1 MNKEQAVAQ
10 MTDTMAK
17 FVAYSGK
24 VLPDDVY
31 SKLEELREKETS
43 PLAKT
48 IYDTMFKNQT
58 LAKELDRPCCPRRR

>member
-31 SKLEELREKETS
+31 
-43 PLAKT
+43 ANW
-48 IYDTMFKNQT
+48 KN
-58 LAKELDRPCCPRRR
+58 